1 MHPGLLVFGGFLLGT
16 AGVKAVCSRP
26 AHKAYVRAT
35 VCGLQARDYVT
46 RVVDEAK
53 AQCDDIMAEAEYIK
67 AVEAAERD
75 ADEVVIEQTVV
86 ATDEAGDATVAEETV
101 VEEKAEA

>member
-26 AHKAYVRAT
+26 AHRAYVRGT
-35 VCGLQARDYVT
+35 VCALQAKDYVS

-53 AQCDDIMAEAEYIK
+53 AQCDDIMAEAQYIK
-67 AVEAAERD
+67 TVEAAERN
-75 ADEVVIEQTVV
+75 AEEVVIGETVV
-86 ATDEAGDATVAEETV
+86 AEGADGDVTVAEETV
-101 VEEKAEA
+101 VEEKA